1 MPGGWT
7 KGNNVGPWLHI
18 THWLDF
24 IPFNLHSQ
32 SAFQCSHGQ
41 LWQCFY
47 TSSSCP
53 YHTTRGFPFS
63 TATVLSPPTGHLAH
77 IDSSQNKL
85 LILSDLDVLSP
96 HADAPPLPWPLQAA
110 HFPDGGL
117 LIRDTLLAGTAI
129 AICNGS
135 YMPTRFPHL
144 AALAW
149 ILHPGPSSPGI
160 PRHGMTQVHSWP
172 QVINS
177 YQVEWQGLYM
187 LLLAL
192 EHICTLHQIQLSS
205 ITIGCDNKGVL
216 HHAHHPSTNIPCVFK
231 HADLI
236 QAVHA
241 LQQQCPVHLA
251 FQYVVGHQEDF
262 V

>member
-1 MPGGWT
+1 MANSG
-7 KGNNVGPWLHI
+7 
-18 THWLDF
+18 
-24 IPFNLHSQ
+24 
-32 SAFQCSHGQ
+32 SAFIQVQVAHTIQQEVSHSPQ
-41 LWQCFY
+41 PLYFLLPQATWHILIVVRI
-47 TSSSCP
+47 SSS
-53 YHTTRGFPFS
+53 F
-63 TATVLSPPTGHLAH
+63 L
-77 IDSSQNKL
+77 
-85 LILSDLDVLSP
+85 